1 MTRDCGWWSLAI
13 WVFKWKSS
21 PHPIRT
27 HVHFKGSYAFVEYID
42 LFIKKCITH
51 RRLNNTED
59 ISVRMVFH
67 FFTALFLFNLAPSTK
82 VCATCEVPFDGETL
96 QRRVT
101 TLYETFSSLINAGA
115 PYQRDAMDELCDQK
129 FTLTFN
135 TFLMVDGI
143 EAFHKYIQTFKS
155 QVVALHFS
163 AFEELLVDPEKRCV
177 ALKYNVMTTSD
188 TGAHN
193 IRNVAAFLYFND
205 QQKLTA
211 INEVVFTQPP
221 RGSGAS

>member
-1 MTRDCGWWSLAI
+1 MES
-13 WVFKWKSS
+13 
-21 PHPIRT
+21 
-27 HVHFKGSYAFVEYID
+27 ID
-42 LFIKKCITH
+42 VFIKKCLTY
-51 RRLNNTED
+51 RLLNNSKD
-59 ISVRMVFH
+59 ICMRMFFH
-67 FFTALFLFNLAPSTK
+67 FFAVLFLLNLAPSAK
-82 VCATCEVPFDGETL
+82 VCATCEAPFDKETL

-101 TLYETFSSLINAGA
+101 TLYETYSSLINTGDT
-115 PYQRDAMDELCDQK
+115 YHRGAMDELCDQK

-135 TFLMVDGI
+135 NLLMVDGI

-155 QVVALHFS
+155 QAVALHFS
-163 AFEELLVDPEKRCV
+163 PFYALLVDPEKRCV
-177 ALKYNVMTTSD
+177 ALRYNVMTTSD

-193 IRNVAAFLYFND
+193 TRNVAAFLYFND